1 MDSVDWNGGMEWW
14 TGLDWTGLDWTGL
27 DWNGMEWP
35 DAIFVINFVGVT
47 EL

>member
-1 MDSVDWNGGMEWW
+1 MEWNGGM
-14 TGLDWTGLDWTGL
+14 DWTGLDWTGL

-35 DAIFVINFVGVT
+35 DAIFVINVVGVT

>member
-1 MDSVDWNGGMEWW
+1 MVEWN
-14 TGLDWTGLDWTGL
+14 GLDWTGLDWNGL
-27 DWNGMEWP
+27 EWNGMEWP